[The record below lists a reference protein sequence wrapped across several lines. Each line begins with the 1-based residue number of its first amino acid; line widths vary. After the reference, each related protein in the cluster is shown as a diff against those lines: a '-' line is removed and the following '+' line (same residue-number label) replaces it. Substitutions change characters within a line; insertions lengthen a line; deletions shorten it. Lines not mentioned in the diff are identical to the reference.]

1 MLALKN
7 ARWRSGPR
15 FEQLH
20 AGTLVLAE
28 GRVVAGAD
36 LREHAA
42 ERTIDLDG
50 ALVIPGFVDTH
61 THLGWSGEGLWQ
73 GDWSKAR
80 SRADALAALRRA
92 ARRIE
97 PSLWLPA

>member
-1 MLALKN
+1 MLALRN

-20 AGTLVLAE
+20 SGTLVLAE
-28 GRVVAGAD
+28 GRVVAGTN

-42 ERTIDLDG
+42 ARTFDVDG

-61 THLGWSGEGLWQ
+61 THLGWAGEGLWQ
-73 GDWSKAR
+73 VDWSKAR
-80 SRADALAALRRA
+80 SRADSLAALSRA
-92 ARRIE
+92 AARLRPID
-97 PSLWLPA
+97 LPQ